1 MTYENVWFFIVQNN
15 IINKT
20 KIILI
25 TLLVFEVFNN

>member
-1 MTYENVWFFIVQNN
+1 MSYEKVRFFIVQNN

>member
-1 MTYENVWFFIVQNN
+1 MTYEKVQFFIVQNN